1 MNESKPLD
9 KFSRSPKDRK
19 IYEKGFAYSHSIIKK
34 NVWLISNSMKLMVDL
49 KTKKTRAFPSGFI
62 DTTIKIFIH
71 TICYLVDFRYTS

>member
-34 NVWLISNSMKLMVDL
+34 NVWLISNSMKLIVGL
-49 KTKKTRAFPSGFI
+49 KTKKSHAFPSGLT
-62 DTTIKIFIH
+62 DTTIKAFIH
-71 TICYLVDFRYTS
+71 TISY